1 MRMKLN
7 QFAFLTLSLTLLL
20 NSPATLW
27 GQTSASQP
35 VTSSGTEFMA
45 PKTEVN
51 GKLIG
56 QEEALIQE
64 VVITDSGRQYHR
76 LDVGVSGTLEGW
88 VVKEGRRTNHFA
100 SDPQF
105 TFSQSGNE
113 NRRFHGILRYE
124 ASKGTAVTII
134 YPEDGTVWN
143 RKLFVT
149 VHGSGG
155 SFLAGTL
162 KPWNKNFDPS
172 DPLGDI
178 SGFER
183 VMLDKGYAI
192 AKTRRNAG
200 STTGTT
206 TSGLGDYPV
215 TLDDGEVV
223 EGRNLN
229 IHTSLM
235 LDFIRLAENLVKARL
250 GEKPVRTYWYGHSA
264 GGMNGRL
271 MNYVPGLNIN
281 ENGELIIDGFLNH
294 DTGGGMFL
302 PVLMEEGKDILLVTD
317 KERQQLVKTIEVI
330 HPLGPG
336 DGRGR
341 SSVAQWV
348 SPVSLVNKRMNPKIL
363 IDKGLGDK
371 IRLYEVQGVSHFPGG
386 YYSSRQLASR
396 GIWRETDVVLLDLTG
411 LLDGL
416 IDLLDNWVEKDI
428 APPATR
434 SDWLELGD
442 VDSDGLNE
450 NEAIA
455 LPEVACPLG
464 VYYRFPPSMGAGGGQ
479 FTGFA
484 PFDGQGLEPQ
494 DGRGVFV
501 DMDLDRYL
509 GYRESVDQA
518 WHRLG
523 LLKPGEEFS
532 RSKYQA
538 CVEDVVGKL
547 KQEKLITE
555 RVAARYIQETSVA
568 NFPGQ

>member
-1 MRMKLN
+1 MSLKLN
-7 QFAFLTLSLTLLL
+7 QHILLTLTLTLLI
-20 NSPATLW
+20 NSPDTLW

-45 PKTEVN
+45 PKKEVN

-56 QEEALIQE
+56 QEDVLIQE
-64 VVITDSGRQYHR
+64 VVISDSGHQYRR

-88 VVKEGRRTNHFA
+88 VVKEGARVNHFA

-113 NRRFHGILRYE
+113 YRRFHGILRYE

-134 YPEDGTVWN
+134 YPEDGAVWN

-178 SGFER
+178 GGYEK

-206 TSGLGDYPV
+206 FSGLGDYPV

-250 GEKPVRTYWYGHSA
+250 GEEPVRTYWFGHSA

-281 ENGELIIDGFLNH
+281 ENGDLIIDGFLNH
-294 DTGGGMFL
+294 DTGAGLFL
-302 PVLMEEGKDILLVTD
+302 PIFEEHGVDILFAGEE
-317 KERQQLVKTIEVI
+317 ERQRFAKTIETPF
-330 HPLGPG
+330 PLGSMMSPG
-336 DGRGR
+336 MLINNRT
-341 SSVAQWV
+341 
-348 SPVSLVNKRMNPKIL
+348 NTKIL
-363 IDKGLGDK
+363 REKGLGDK
-371 IRLYEVQGVSHFPGG
+371 IRMYEVRGVTHLPAGLLSA
-386 YYSSRQLASR
+386 RALASR
-396 GIWRETDVVLLDLTG
+396 GIYPGNDSDVVLLDLSRLMDNLIE
-411 LLDGL
+411 LLE
-416 IDLLDNWVEKDI
+416 NWVEKDI
-428 APPATR
+428 APPVSK

-442 VDSDGLNE
+442 IDGNGMNE

-464 VYYRFPPSMGAGGGQ
+464 LYYPYPPSLGEGGI
-479 FTGFA
+479 FWTGFA
-484 PFDGQGLEPQ
+484 PFDGHSLEPL

-501 DMDLDRYL
+501 DMNLNRYL
-509 GYRESVDQA
+509 DHRESVDQA

-523 LLKPGEEFS
+523 LLKPGEKFS
-532 RSKYQA
+532 RGKYQA
-538 CVEDVVGKL
+538 CIEASVAKL
-547 KQEKLITE
+547 RQEKLISE
-555 RVAARYIQETSVA
+555 RIAARYIQKASEVDL
-568 NFPGQ
+568 PGQ